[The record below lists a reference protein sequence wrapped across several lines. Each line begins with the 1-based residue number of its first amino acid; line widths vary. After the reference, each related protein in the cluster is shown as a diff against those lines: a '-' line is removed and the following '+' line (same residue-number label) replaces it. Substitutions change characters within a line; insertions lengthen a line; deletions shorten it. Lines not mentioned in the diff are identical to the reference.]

1 MLSGIEFNKG
11 YTSSYIMLPL
21 SKDGMLTVK
30 SDNPELD
37 AKINARNSMQNLDE
51 LRDADADGNGIL
63 SLNEIKNCK
72 NKTDF
77 MTKLESA
84 MEKFN
89 ANPNKNYTKN
99 LFEDWV

>member
-21 SKDGMLTVK
+21 SKDGMFTVK

-51 LRDADADGNGIL
+51 
-63 SLNEIKNCK
+63 
-72 NKTDF
+72 
-77 MTKLESA
+77 
-84 MEKFN
+84 
-89 ANPNKNYTKN
+89 
-99 LFEDWV
+99 

>member
-21 SKDGMLTVK
+21 SKDGMFTVK

-37 AKINARNSMQNLDE
+37 AKNSMQNLDE
-51 LRDADADGNGIL
+51 LREADADGNGIL
-63 SLNEIKNCK
+63 SLNEIKNSK

-99 LFEDWV
+99 LFEYWV